1 MKIRILSFTSFS
13 RHALIRKVVVPTI
26 MADQK
31 AAMRTIVSVVLL
43 FGSFILLYRSVTDVV
58 RRIVKATES
67 SNDNN
72 KSGYHTNQTKEG
84 GNIASKSVGVR
95 SHRLIA
101 LKKNRRPATVMMP
114 VKSKEVLVTSMNSI
128 ESIQFS
134 KGIVETLAQ
143 LTQQVGIIYSM
154 LLRQSLGV
162 LGVMTPHQV
171 DQELDLLG
179 V

>member
-1 MKIRILSFTSFS
+1 
-13 RHALIRKVVVPTI
+13 
-26 MADQK
+26 
-31 AAMRTIVSVVLL
+31 
-43 FGSFILLYRSVTDVV
+43 
-58 RRIVKATES
+58 
-67 SNDNN
+67 
-72 KSGYHTNQTKEG
+72 
-84 GNIASKSVGVR
+84 
-95 SHRLIA
+95 
-101 LKKNRRPATVMMP
+101 MMP